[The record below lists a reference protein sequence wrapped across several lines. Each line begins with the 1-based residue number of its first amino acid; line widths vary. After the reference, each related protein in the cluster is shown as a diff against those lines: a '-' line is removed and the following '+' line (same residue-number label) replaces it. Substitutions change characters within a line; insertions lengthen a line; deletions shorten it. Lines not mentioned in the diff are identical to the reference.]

1 MASNGRRTLLIVTS
15 IIASILQIVRFLMFD
30 FLSKKFEFALARQ
43 PVHELTNAPFLVFLY
58 EF

>member
-1 MASNGRRTLLIVTS
+1 
-15 IIASILQIVRFLMFD
+15 MFD

-43 PVHELTNAPFLVFLY
+43 LVDELANAPFFLVFLY